1 MQTFVGR
8 DKRASKSKVVQI
20 IMVKGNQ
27 TAMPMTTL
35 RDEGARIA
43 LMTAILSATAEWET
57 RDVTFGTT
65 SIARLQIP
73 IRRGP
78 GMTDTN
84 HRTQTTATQGT
95 TGGTNSTPQT
105 RLPNVVFHAHLNFE
119 TLEPRKDM
127 TVSNLHYP
135 KSPYR
140 LTHRHS
146 LINGIPY
153 EERIKGH
160 RASTAT
166 GRCLVLRKRLGIN
179 IACEGNVHGYDEILA
194 CPGNPKFMSIMFW
207 RAPCNSTL

>member
-1 MQTFVGR
+1 
-8 DKRASKSKVVQI
+8 
-20 IMVKGNQ
+20 MVKLNQ
-27 TAMPMTTL
+27 TAMPTIAL
-35 RDEGARIA
+35 QDEGARTA
-43 LMTAILSATAEWET
+43 LMIAIRSATAEWET

-78 GMTDTN
+78 GMTGTN
-84 HRTQTTATQGT
+84 QRTQTTVTQGT

-105 RLPNVVFHAHLNFE
+105 HLANVVDHAHLNFE

-127 TVSNLHYP
+127 TVSSLHYP
-135 KSPYR
+135 KSHYR

-146 LINGIPY
+146 LINDIPY

-166 GRCLVLRKRLGIN
+166 GRCLVLQKRLGIN
-179 IACEGNVHGYDEILA
+179 IACEGNVHGYDEI
-194 CPGNPKFMSIMFW
+194 
-207 RAPCNSTL
+207 R